1 MTVTGTDDGAGEG
14 PDIIIKRNSA
24 SPTDDDILGALV
36 FKGEN
41 DADQAVTYGKIRSRT
56 TDVSDG
62 TEDGKLELFTMKA
75 GSSTMA
81 ASLDSTSL
89 FLNTGVSLVFEGA
102 TANAHETTLGVIDP
116 DGDRTINLPNQSGT
130 LPVLASASTTQITS
144 TPEELNLVDGSSAGT
159 IVNSKAVVYGS
170 SGEVNATT
178 LQIN

>member
-1 MTVTGTDDGAGEG
+1 MD
-14 PDIIIKRNSA
+14 
-24 SPTDDDILGALV
+24 
-36 FKGEN
+36 
-41 DADQAVTYGKIRSRT
+41 
-56 TDVSDG
+56 
-62 TEDGKLELFTMKA
+62 
-75 GSSTMA
+75 

-130 LPVLASASTTQITS
+130 LPVLAAASTTQITS

-178 LQIN
+178 LQIAGSSITSTAAELNLLDGVSGLVQADFTKLAAVDVRQQN